1 MDTFRML
8 SGLHAAAL
16 AVIFGITALAIA
28 LARRGRL
35 PPRPTS
41 TERAI
46 GIAYLAAWVTTYSFL
61 LFPPLHEPAKT
72 YPLQLCHWNAVAAAL
87 LLATRW
93 NALRPIVYFWGF
105 ALSTQAMITPS
116 LTEGP
121 AIYPFWFFW
130 STHGIIFGSALY
142 EIAARGYRPTARDYG
157 IACAAAALYVAIV
170 LPLDLAFDWNY
181 GFVGR
186 SKPEVRSIVD
196 ALGPWPERLAFIFA
210 LVAGTMA
217 LLLLPWKL
225 KRRTAPGRAA
235 TTAAARRSAQ
245 SGP

>member
-1 MDTFRML
+1 MFA
-8 SGLHAAAL
+8 GLHAAAL
-16 AVIFGITALAIA
+16 AAIFGITALAIV
-28 LARRGRL
+28 LARRHPL
-35 PPRPTS
+35 PPRATPA
-41 TERAI
+41 ERAI
-46 GIAYLAAWVTTYSFL
+46 GIAYLAAWVTTYLFL

-72 YPLQLCHWNAVAAAL
+72 YPLQLCHWNAVVAAL

-116 LTEGP
+116 LSEGP

-130 STHGIIFGSALY
+130 STHGIIIGVALY
-142 EIAARGYRPTARDYG
+142 EVFARGYRPTPRDYG
-157 IACAAAALYVAIV
+157 IACAAAAVYVAVV

-196 ALGPWPERLAFIFA
+196 ALGPWPERLALIFA
-210 LVAGTMA
+210 LVAGAMA
-217 LLLLPWKL
+217 LLLLPWVL
-225 KRRTAPGRAA
+225 ARAA
-235 TTAAARRSAQ
+235 AAPRSAQ
-245 SGP
+245 PGP